1 MTMTRREYNSRM
13 GSNGYASR
21 LAVLCL
27 LAGMTALV
35 ARTAVAKV
43 DLPVFGGIDVCH
55 DVEIPNE
62 DAWAMSGHADT
73 EAEAFSH
80 WNEDDPPEVPAS
92 CAKCHSTPGHLDF
105 LGADGS
111 EAGTVDMPAPIGTT
125 IECMA
130 CHNEVSAVKDSVV
143 MPSGIELTGLGSEAR
158 CMECHQGRESSV
170 SVDAYIANAE
180 VVDDD
185 TVSENLSFRNI
196 HYYPAA
202 ATLYG
207 GAALGGYQYE
217 GKSYDVKFT
226 HVSGIDTC
234 IDCHNPHSLEVRI
247 DTCAVCHEGVTDNE
261 SLRGI
266 RMAGS
271 AHDYDGDGDTAEGI
285 SGELAGLQA
294 SLYTTMQTYAN
305 NTTGTPIAYDAHAY
319 PYFFVDDDGN
329 GMVDPEES
337 TRYNAWTAS
346 LLKAAY
352 NYQASLKDPG
362 AFAHNAKYM
371 IQLLHDSIE
380 DLDADAVAGLTRN
393 DVGHFAGSD
402 EQWRH
407 WDEDGEVP
415 ASCAKCHSA
424 TGLPFLLEEGAIIA
438 QPLSNGLMCETC
450 HDALPEF
457 TRRQVAEVA
466 FPSGA
471 TLDTGSLDS
480 NICINCHQ
488 GRESGL
494 TISEA
499 IAGLDPDTVAE
510 SLSFRNPHYFAA
522 GATLFGTQAK
532 GTYEYEGKVY
542 RGRLSHVSSFD
553 TCTECHNA
561 HTLEINIQACA
572 NPFCHGGVTEAQAI
586 RKDPRDF
593 DGDGWTTEGLA
604 GEVESLQDIL
614 YGAMRD
620 YAANVVGV
628 QIIYDGHSYPY
639 FFNDSN
645 GNGEVDEDEA
655 SYGNRYQSWTPRLLR
670 AAYNYQYAQK
680 DPGAF
685 AHNGQYMIQ
694 VLYDSL
700 EDLGTQVPIDMSA
713 MVRP

>member
-1 MTMTRREYNSRM
+1 MMRIKHMSEKVSSRRAGRVALVS
-13 GSNGYASR
+13 
-21 LAVLCL
+21 L
-27 LAGMTALV
+27 LAGTIVWMAWSGAAL
-35 ARTAVAKV
+35 AAVTV
-43 DLPVFGGIDVCH
+43 LQEGDECH
-55 DVEIPNE
+55 TVEIPNE
-62 DAWAMSGHADT
+62 EAWAMSGHADA
-73 EAEAFSH
+73 EAEAFIH
-80 WNEDDPPEVPAS
+80 WDEDDPPEVPTS
-92 CAKCHSTPGHLDF
+92 CAKCHSTPGQLDF
-105 LGADGS
+105 LGTDGS
-111 EAGTVDMPAPIGTT
+111 EAGVVDMAAPVGTT

-143 MPSGIELTGLGSEAR
+143 MPSGVELTGLGSEAR

-170 SVDAYIANAE
+170 SVDNYIANAE

-207 GAALGGYQYE
+207 GFALGGYQYE
-217 GKSYDVKFT
+217 GKSYDVKFA
-226 HVSGIDTC
+226 HVEGIDAC
-234 IDCHNPHSLEVRI
+234 IDCHDPHSLEVKI
-247 DTCAVCHEGVTDNE
+247 DTCAVCHDGVTDHE

-285 SGELAGLQA
+285 SGELTDLQEA
-294 SLYTTMQTYAN
+294 LYAAIQAYARD
-305 NTTGTPIAYDAHAY
+305 TSGTPIAYDSHSY

-329 GMVDPEES
+329 GMVDPNES
-337 TRYNAWTAS
+337 SRYNAWTAS

-352 NYQASLKDPG
+352 NYQASMKDPG

-380 DLDADAVAGLTRN
+380 DLNPDAVAGMTRN

-407 WDEDGEVP
+407 WDEDGEVQ

-424 TGLPFLLEEGAIIA
+424 KGLPFLLEEGAIIA

-450 HDALPEF
+450 HDAIPEF
-457 TRRQVAEVA
+457 TRRQVAAVE

-471 TLDTGSLDS
+471 TLDTGDMDS
-480 NICINCHQ
+480 NVCINCHQ
-488 GRESGL
+488 GRASAA
-494 TISEA
+494 SVNAA
-499 IAGLDPDTVAE
+499 IAGLEPDSVSE
-510 SLSFRNPHYFAA
+510 SLGFLNPHYFAA

-532 GTYEYEGKVY
+532 GAYEYEGKIY
-542 RGRLSHVSSFD
+542 RGRLGHISSFD

-561 HTLEINIQACA
+561 HTLEVNIQACA
-572 NPFCHGGVTEAQAI
+572 NPFCHGGVTEAKNI

-604 GEVESLQDIL
+604 GEIESLNDIL
-614 YGAMRD
+614 YGAVLD
-620 YAANVVGV
+620 YAANVAGAPIV
-628 QIIYDGHSYPY
+628 YDSHAYPY

-645 GNGEVDEDEA
+645 GNGEVDEGEA
-655 SYGNRYQSWTPRLLR
+655 SYGNRYQSWTPRLLQ
-670 AAYNYQYAQK
+670 AAYNFQYAQK

-685 AHNGQYMIQ
+685 AHNGHYMIQ

-700 EDLGTQVPIDMSA
+700 ENLGTQVTIDMSG
-713 MVRP
+713 MTRP